1 MEIFLERPI
10 VGTILTQ
17 FLPTT
22 LFLVIRDSIS
32 FLKVN
37 FIEVFFSQAIVFST
51 EDFFD
56 MVIQVNLTVLLVL
69 TTL

>member
-32 FLKVN
+32 FLEVN
-37 FIEVFFSQAIVFST
+37 FIEAFFSQAIVFST

>member
-37 FIEVFFSQAIVFST
+37 FIEFFFSQAIVFST